1 MEKIFD
7 SFAST
12 VEIRW
17 KVKQAEADLALI
29 ERQYEMGNIG
39 ECVINE
45 AVRNLQHASGK
56 LRSAKQ
62 NLENEQQQI
71 IFG

>member
-29 ERQYEMGNIG
+29 ER
-39 ECVINE
+39 
-45 AVRNLQHASGK
+45 
-56 LRSAKQ
+56 
-62 NLENEQQQI
+62 
-71 IFG
+71 